1 MVAAME
7 AREGYVEFR
16 GYGTWYRIAGDL
28 ESGATPL
35 LALHGGP
42 GSTHNYFAPL
52 EGLADQR
59 PVVLYDQ
66 IGCGNSDRP
75 DDIDWDVGVF
85 REEVDAIRDQLGLER
100 IHLLGTSWG
109 GMLAQE
115 HVLSGAQ
122 GIVGLVLSST
132 LASIDDWADE
142 QLRLRAQLPPEVIDV
157 LDRHEENGTYDDP
170 EYEQAMEA
178 YFDRHFYRGPKPR
191 AELDRMAAGKAT
203 DVYRAMQGP
212 NEWTC
217 TGALKGWDIRDR
229 LDEIDVP
236 TLVVRGRYDMCTDP
250 IAATLVNG
258 IRGARQVVL
267 EDSSHT
273 PVLEETDRYL
283 QVVNDFLREAEVGAG
298 GFEPP

>member
-1 MVAAME
+1 MAAH
-7 AREGYVEFR
+7 EGYVAF
-16 GYGTWYRIAGDL
+16 GDYATWYRVAGDL
-28 ESGATPL
+28 ESGAVPL

-52 EGLADQR
+52 ERLADQR

-75 DDIDWDVGVF
+75 DDIDWNVSVF
-85 REEVDAIRDQLGLER
+85 REEVDTVREQLGLER

-115 HVLSGAQ
+115 HFLADAEGVLS
-122 GIVGLVLSST
+122 LVLSST
-132 LASIDDWADE
+132 LASIEQWAEE
-142 QLRLRAQLPPEVIDV
+142 QLRLRAALPPDVIEV
-157 LDRHEENGTYDDP
+157 LDRHERDETYDDP

-191 AELDRMAAGKAT
+191 AELELMAAGRAT

-212 NEWTC
+212 NEWTT
-217 TGALKGWDIRDR
+217 TGALTGWDIRDR
-229 LDEIDVP
+229 LGEIDVP
-236 TLVVRGRYDMCTDP
+236 TLVIRGRYDMCTEA
-250 IAATLVNG
+250 IAATLING
-258 IRGARQVVL
+258 IPKAREVVL

-283 QVVNDFLREAEVGAG
+283 DLVAEFLAAAEV
-298 GFEPP
+298 